1 MRYKRTYKIVIV
13 IIFLAFVVEYGI
25 LKVVL
30 DSKMERL
37 NENMITEHG
46 FRRQEI
52 GEEMLEYIK
61 QNGMSSEQIGLYLL
75 ESKFGYQDFQGK
87 FTNENFD
94 MLNRKWRK
102 QEEWNMFQEYMSVIW
117 DDLKYFPI
125 PLSTTDSNLTVS
137 YGNSWMNE
145 RTYGGKRGHEG
156 TDIMAAQNI
165 PGLYPVISMTDGVIR
180 SKGWL
185 EKGGWRIGVEAPS
198 GAYFYYAH
206 LDSYA
211 SVEIGDKINAGD
223 LLGFMGDSGYGAEG
237 TTGQFP
243 VHLHVGVY
251 IYSEEKEV
259 SINPYWLLRYL
270 EKYHVKCAYSSG
282 DI

>member
-282 DI
+282 EI